1 MSDTITSED
10 RARKERSPSFPFIP
24 LGKAIDRARA
34 IAEAHRRSPVRVAML
49 GEALGYAPKSSGLL
63 QTIAA
68 LKAYGLTE
76 DLGRGENRRIRLSD
90 LAWRILHD
98 PREVA
103 REEAIREAAMRPRP
117 IAEYAAKWLPSRP
130 SDHHCLSEL
139 HLDRGFSTE
148 AAKLFL
154 RVFDETVLFANLKI
168 RDSLSA
174 SSRLEEPV
182 PLRGTGPILTV
193 AAAGH
198 AGGSATA
205 LSAPLAISF
214 FGDRLEV
221 RAVLLSQQSVVK
233 LIDALQATKTLLPA
247 EDQGRTHE
255 VTATVSHK
263 GLSPASN

>member
-98 PREVA
+98 SREVA

-130 SDHHCLSEL
+130 SDDHCLSEL
-139 HLDRGFSTE
+139 HLDRGFGTE

-154 RVFDETVLFANLKI
+154 RVFDETVLFANLKTC
-168 RDSLSA
+168 DSLSA
-174 SSRLEEPV
+174 SSRPEEPV
-182 PLRGTGPILTV
+182 PLRGTGQTLIVP
-193 AAAGH
+193 AAGH
-198 AGGSATA
+198 AGRSATD
-205 LSAPLAISF
+205 PLAISF

-221 RAVLLSQQSVVK
+221 RAVLLSQESVVK